1 MCAPNHCCC
10 TCTHKSGF
18 EIGGK
23 KNPHSKKRAVWIK
36 QILAN
41 KDQLIAVT
49 GFQHF
54 VLALTILIFAVLLSF
69 DFPSRHCSIA
79 LSSAAR
85 LY

>member
-1 MCAPNHCCC
+1 MLLIIAVVLVP
-10 TCTHKSGF
+10 TSLVLKSG
-18 EIGGK
+18 E